1 MTTTVLESPSN
12 PSSASAIAESPSQT
26 DAAPTQA
33 IARTPSTSS
42 SAMNKLP
49 YQKPQ
54 QVELLNLH
62 AEAEAL
68 LQQLQQLKQ
77 QRLISMNHGSQ
88 AALNS

>member
-1 MTTTVLESPSN
+1 
-12 PSSASAIAESPSQT
+12 
-26 DAAPTQA
+26 
-33 IARTPSTSS
+33 
-42 SAMNKLP
+42 MNKLP

-77 QRLISMNHGSQ
+77 QRLISMNQGSGV
-88 AALNS
+88 ALSS